1 MKAKQKLS
9 RQQNTSVNRPTGNIE
24 AKKDHEMNTL
34 DSLMD
39 SMKDELPELARASV
53 DFGCP

>member
-9 RQQNTSVNRPTGNIE
+9 RQQNTSVNRPTGNLE
-24 AKKDHEMNTL
+24 AKKDHEINTL